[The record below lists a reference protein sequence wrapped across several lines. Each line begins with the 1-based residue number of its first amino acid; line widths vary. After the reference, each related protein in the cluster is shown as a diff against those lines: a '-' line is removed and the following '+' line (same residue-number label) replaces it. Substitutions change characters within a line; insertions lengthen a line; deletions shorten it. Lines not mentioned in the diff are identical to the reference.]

1 MLQQAPIYAYV
12 PVKDLARARKF
23 YEQTLGFSPDY
34 ENEGGVGYKG
44 AGGTAFF
51 LYPSEFAGTNK
62 ASQAFWV
69 VKDVRAEVAELK
81 AKGVTFEE
89 YDAPGF
95 KTVDSIATGGGAMT
109 AWFKDPEGNIMAIV
123 QSIGA
128 NL

>member
-62 ASQAFWV
+62 ASRPSGW
-69 VKDVRAEVAELK
+69 
-81 AKGVTFEE
+81 
-89 YDAPGF
+89 
-95 KTVDSIATGGGAMT
+95 
-109 AWFKDPEGNIMAIV
+109 
-123 QSIGA
+123 
-128 NL
+128 